1 MADILKYC
9 KENWDDQVKRN
20 IVCWNVEG
28 LLTTFDLAKIIIP
41 VSIVA
46 DDSREKWSIEFLMI
60 SAPNRVFGLSGKVRG
75 FIRGYFINLYRI
87 GVILTLSL
95 TLKELMIIGVMLM
108 LSHSL
113 FMELAISKKAGCSLF
128 YVLLVRLI
136 PSLLVGILGG
146 WLF

>member
-1 MADILKYC
+1 MI
-9 KENWDDQVKRN
+9 QVKK
-20 IVCWNVEG
+20 ETLYAGMLKG

-41 VSIVA
+41 VSIVVTILGKSGA
-46 DDSREKWSIEFLMI
+46 LEFLADFA
-60 SAPNRVFGLSGKVRG
+60 APLMRVFGLSGKAALAL
-75 FIRGYFINLYRI
+75 FSGYFINLYAAI

-108 LSHSL
+108 LCHSL

>member
-1 MADILKYC
+1 MI
-9 KENWDDQVKRN
+9 QVKK
-20 IVCWNVEG
+20 ETLYAGMLKG

-41 VSIVA
+41 VSIVVTILGKSGA
-46 DDSREKWSIEFLMI
+46 LEFLADFA
-60 SAPNRVFGLSGKVRG
+60 APLMRVFGLSSKAALAL
-75 FIRGYFINLYRI
+75 FSGYFINLYAAI

-108 LSHSL
+108 LCHSL

>member
-1 MADILKYC
+1 MI
-9 KENWDDQVKRN
+9 QVKK
-20 IVCWNVEG
+20 ETLYAGMLKG

-41 VSIVA
+41 VSIVVTILGKSGA
-46 DDSREKWSIEFLMI
+46 LEFLADFA
-60 SAPNRVFGLSGKVRG
+60 APLMRVFGLSGKAALAL
-75 FIRGYFINLYRI
+75 FSGYFINLYAAI